1 MEWYVLVLMLSLPPS
16 MHTRCSSQC
25 HRCLQHQLHTT
36 TTTTTTFSTLWCGV
50 LCRDQPGP
58 CEDSAGWED
67 NKHAEE
73 DEEEEEEKAP
83 KQVGAE
89 LMKKLEKTLLLSSR
103 WADGDLAKTLAEGGE
118 EAGEESEEAGEGG
131 EEAGEESE
139 EAGEGG
145 EEAGEESEEAG
156 EGGVEVGEGGEEAG
170 LRGYELVKRYG
181 GFLRKLGPKS
191 RRSGGTEA
199 QRWPGELQKSR
210 RSGGTEA
217 QRWPGELQK
226 SRRSGGTEAQ
236 QWPGELQK
244 SRRSGGT
251 EAQQWPGELQK
262 SRRSGGTEAQ
272 RWPGE
277 LQKRYGGFMRRI
289 RPKVNN
295 IKWDKRYGG
304 FLRRHFK
311 MEARSVEKPFSAYDE
326 RLSQEGR

>member
-25 HRCLQHQLHTT
+25 DRCLQHQLH

-67 NKHAEE
+67 TKHAEE
-73 DEEEEEEKAP
+73 DEEEEDEKEEKAP

-89 LMKKLEKTLLLSSR
+89 LMKKLEKTLL
-103 WADGDLAKTLAEGGE
+103 AEG
-118 EAGEESEEAGEGG
+118 SEEAGEGG
-131 EEAGEESE
+131 EEAGE
-139 EAGEGG
+139 GG
-145 EEAGEESEEAG
+145 EEAW
-156 EGGVEVGEGGEEAG
+156 EGGEEAG

-191 RRSGGTEA
+191 RRSD
-199 QRWPGELQKSR
+199 
-210 RSGGTEA
+210 
-217 QRWPGELQK
+217 
-226 SRRSGGTEAQ
+226 
-236 QWPGELQK
+236 
-244 SRRSGGT
+244 
-251 EAQQWPGELQK
+251 
-262 SRRSGGTEAQ
+262 GTEAQ

-311 MEARSVEKPFSAYDE
+311 MAARSVEKPFSAYDE

>member
-25 HRCLQHQLHTT
+25 DRCLQHQLHT

-67 NKHAEE
+67 TNHAEE
-73 DEEEEEEKAP
+73 DEEEEDEKEEKAP

-89 LMKKLEKTLLLSSR
+89 LMKKLEKTLL
-103 WADGDLAKTLAEGGE
+103 AEG
-118 EAGEESEEAGEGG
+118 SEEAGEG
-131 EEAGEESE
+131 SE
-139 EAGEGG
+139 EAWG
-145 EEAGEESEEAG
+145 
-156 EGGVEVGEGGEEAG
+156 GGEEAG

-191 RRSGGTEA
+191 RRSDGTEA
-199 QRWPGELQKSR
+199 QGWPGELQKSR
-210 RSGGTEA
+210 RSD
-217 QRWPGELQK
+217 
-226 SRRSGGTEAQ
+226 
-236 QWPGELQK
+236 
-244 SRRSGGT
+244 
-251 EAQQWPGELQK
+251 
-262 SRRSGGTEAQ
+262 GTEAQ

-311 MEARSVEKPFSAYDE
+311 MAARSVEKPFSAYDE